1 MRVGPQTTGASFF
14 FPYKKSHNIKLWI
27 SEKNLSKA
35 SMPSPETFFLILCM
49 ISSLLYSYVMI
60 AIGML
65 EFTLKKKRKKLGV
78 ISNFP
83 PTKQHSDPAG
93 KYSLL

>member
-1 MRVGPQTTGASFF
+1 
-14 FPYKKSHNIKLWI
+14 
-27 SEKNLSKA
+27 
-35 SMPSPETFFLILCM
+35 
-49 ISSLLYSYVMI
+49 MI

-83 PTKQHSDPAG
+83 PTKQHSDSAG